1 MNSGCL
7 GCLGFC
13 LRQWF
18 FILEKLL
25 FQRMETSASWERQH
39 GYTRG
44 CQYRSSLLFSV
55 FTTLFPE
62 FWHHRGLHAHIY
74 FEASAIVIVFV
85 LIGKL
90 LEENAKSN
98 TSSAIKKLI
107 GFQPKTVWL
116 IVNGEEQQVPIDE
129 VRVGDRVVVKPG
141 NVLP

>member
-1 MNSGCL
+1 MFFMNEPWVPWVSWILSTPVVFYFGKN
-7 GCLGFC
+7 
-13 LRQWF
+13 F
-18 FILEKLL
+18 FFNAWKQALHG
-25 FQRMETSASWERQH
+25 SANMDTLVAVST
-39 GYTRG
+39 GVAYF
-44 CQYRSSLLFSV
+44 FSV

-107 GFQPKTVWL
+107 GFQPKTV
-116 IVNGEEQQVPIDE
+116 
-129 VRVGDRVVVKPG
+129 
-141 NVLP
+141 

>member
-1 MNSGCL
+1 
-7 GCLGFC
+7 
-13 LRQWF
+13 
-18 FILEKLL
+18 
-25 FQRMETSASWERQH
+25 
-39 GYTRG
+39 
-44 CQYRSSLLFSV
+44 
-55 FTTLFPE
+55 
-62 FWHHRGLHAHIY
+62 LHAHIY